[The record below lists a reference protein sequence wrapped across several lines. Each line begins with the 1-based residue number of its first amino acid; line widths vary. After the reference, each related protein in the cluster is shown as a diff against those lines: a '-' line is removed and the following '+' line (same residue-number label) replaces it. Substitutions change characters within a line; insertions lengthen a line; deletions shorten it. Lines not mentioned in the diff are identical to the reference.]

1 MHQVDSFIHDSLFS
15 RVRGG
20 HDLVEVGGNAP
31 AEEGEDAIEHVLHLV
46 GGEIHLQAR
55 REPASPSTAEHRRAQ
70 QSTAEHSRAQES
82 TAEHR
87 RAQQSTALIT
97 THQYIGRKRDGCK
110 ERR

>member
-70 QSTAEHSRAQES
+70 QSTA
-82 TAEHR
+82 
-87 RAQQSTALIT
+87 LIT